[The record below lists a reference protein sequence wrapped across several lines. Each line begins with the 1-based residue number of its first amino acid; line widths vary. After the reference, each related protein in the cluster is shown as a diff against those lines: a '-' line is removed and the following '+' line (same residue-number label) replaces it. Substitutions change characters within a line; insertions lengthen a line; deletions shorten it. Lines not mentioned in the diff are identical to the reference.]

1 MQGKVKVTIEFQ
13 VGYDVYLN
21 GHFVDKEYKTHD
33 KTYFIKAWADVESVY
48 DEGYGD
54 RAGSYHDEYDNITID
69 EETLSQLVFDDYGDI
84 EYTYTVDE
92 DSFEGE

>member
-1 MQGKVKVTIEFQ
+1 MQGKVKVTVEYE
-13 VGYDVYLN
+13 VCYDNYMN
-21 GHFVDKEYKTHD
+21 GHFIEKDCETECKSYMVN
-33 KTYFIKAWADVESVY
+33 AWADVESSY

-84 EYTYTVDE
+84 DYTYTIDE
-92 DSFEGE
+92 DSFE